1 MYIVTLCLCLIG
13 LSIRTV
19 YEFLKRSGRV
29 DTKNKT
35 VFWIVFVGMVLMLCS
50 WIFLGHFDPV
60 PLPIPTPIRWFGL
73 VLVLLAVA
81 LALLG
86 VLRLKGL
93 ENIKQL
99 ATDGIYSKLRHPMYG
114 GFILWIIGWTIYHQ
128 LGVTI
133 AVAFICIADIL
144 LWRKFEE
151 ADLLQKHGAAYLMY
165 KKATWF

>member
-1 MYIVTLCLCLIG
+1 MYIVILCLCLIG

-60 PLPIPTPIRWFGL
+60 PLLIPTPIRWFGL
-73 VLVLLAVA
+73 LLVLLAAA

-114 GFILWIIGWTIYHQ
+114 GFILWVIGWTIYHGS
-128 LGVTI
+128 GVTT
-133 AVAFICIADIL
+133 AVALICIADIL

-151 ADLLQKHGAAYLMY
+151 ADLQLKYGEAYLMY
-165 KKATWF
+165 KKAT